1 MPRPE
6 TRHYSEEELLM
17 HVLQEETPEVGGN
30 ISGHVRD
37 CDECHAILREYE
49 GVVARI
55 AKWGLEDFP
64 AEVWEAD
71 GIRLLEL
78 FRSDQAWLDR
88 RGLLRTLMR
97 GLESA
102 WNYAL
107 ENPLPTLGY
116 IVVALAFASER
127 TISVLGLDRVVP
139 ATSEVIEILRQFF

>member
-1 MPRPE
+1 
-6 TRHYSEEELLM
+6 M
-17 HVLQEETPEVGGN
+17 HVLQEETPEVGES

-78 FRSDQAWLDR
+78 FRSDQAWLER

-97 GLESA
+97 SLESA